1 MEVVQKGE
9 EYNYNDMG
17 LMIMKEV
24 MEKVTG
30 KKYNELFEEYI
41 IKPYGLYETHLIVPK
56 EKIHLVIGTPNMDG
70 SVNDLKAN
78 VLGGYSGHAG
88 VRVTVM
94 I

>member
-17 LMIMKEV
+17 LMLMKEV

-30 KKYNELFEEYI
+30 KNIMNY
-41 IKPYGLYETHLIVPK
+41 
-56 EKIHLVIGTPNMDG
+56 
-70 SVNDLKAN
+70 LKN
-78 VLGGYSGHAG
+78 
-88 VRVTVM
+88 